1 MNIVIPKNKKK
12 YFTLKNNQDTQSTWS
27 LQHNKQFP
35 LFLLQKQ
42 LSSQLQQNQSQL
54 KSYLKLFKKLL

>member
-1 MNIVIPKNKKK
+1 M
-12 YFTLKNNQDTQSTWS
+12 NNQDNQSTWS